1 VKIQVIN
8 GPNLNLLGVREKD
21 IYGTVN
27 LGEIEAEIARL
38 AEQLKCQVRF
48 FQSNHEG
55 EIIDCIHACRSQVDG
70 ILINPAAF
78 THYSYAIRDALAA
91 VELPVVEVHM
101 SNIYQRELFR
111 HQSVTAPVC
120 RGQIAGFGVDSYLL
134 GLRGL
139 VNIIN
144 GL

>member
-1 VKIQVIN
+1 MAVKIQVIN

-55 EIIDCIHACRSQVDG
+55 EIIDCIHTCRSQVDDS
-70 ILINPAAF
+70 LIPPPTRYLCHQGCSSRGGAA
-78 THYSYAIRDALAA
+78 SG
-91 VELPVVEVHM
+91 EVHM